1 MNANDIR
8 ILFEYNYW
16 ARERIMRAALQITP
30 EQFNAPNTSSYGSLR
45 GTLIHCMNAE
55 RNWLKRLSGEQPAF
69 IPPGEGEYPT
79 PQSLEQVW
87 AVEEARMRSYL
98 ARLTDDELNQPFEY
112 KNYKGVLTKMIKWG
126 ILMQLVTHGTQHRA
140 EAAAMLTDFNHS
152 PGDVDLIVFLRE
164 KGL

>member
-16 ARERIMRAALQITP
+16 ARGRIMRQTLLLTP

-45 GTLIHCMNAE
+45 GTLIHNMRAEMNW
-55 RNWLKRLSGEQPAF
+55 RKRLQGEQPTSSP
-69 IPPGEGEYPT
+69 ITDSETPT
-79 PQSLEQVW
+79 PQSLEQAW
-87 AVEEARMRSYL
+87 AAEEALMRAYL
-98 ARLTDDELNQPFEY
+98 AGLTDAELNLPFEY
-112 KNYKGVLTKMIKWG
+112 KNYKGEAIKMIKWG
-126 ILMQLVTHGTQHRA
+126 ILMQLVNHGTQHRA

-164 KGL
+164 KGF